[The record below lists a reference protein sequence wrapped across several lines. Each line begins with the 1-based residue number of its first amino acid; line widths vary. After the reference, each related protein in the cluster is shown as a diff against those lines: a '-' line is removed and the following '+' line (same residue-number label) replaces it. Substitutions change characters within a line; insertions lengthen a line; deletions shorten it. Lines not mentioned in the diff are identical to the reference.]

1 MFKNFYVVLLI
12 VMGEVIS
19 ELKLGKVEVVDLEK
33 FVVEG
38 YLV

>member
-1 MFKNFYVVLLI
+1 MLLI